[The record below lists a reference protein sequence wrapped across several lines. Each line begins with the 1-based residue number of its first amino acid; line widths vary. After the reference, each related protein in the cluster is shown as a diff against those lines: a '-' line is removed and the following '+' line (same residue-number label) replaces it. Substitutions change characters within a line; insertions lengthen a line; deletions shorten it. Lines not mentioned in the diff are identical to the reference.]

1 MLPLVI
7 NNLMANQIFYSL
19 MKNAYFLVFE
29 TLARGLMGQ
38 NISRLPTRPENDFE
52 ADQSCFNFTLGK
64 VF

>member
-1 MLPLVI
+1 
-7 NNLMANQIFYSL
+7 

-38 NISRLPTRPENDFE
+38 NISRLPTQPENDFE